1 MLTCFTIRLLEW
13 FRESPDLSIG
23 RLQCMYYR
31 CYGCTGGSADRPIG
45 HLATGGSDGDLGHVF
60 PLSASF
66 SLSF

>member
-1 MLTCFTIRLLEW
+1 
-13 FRESPDLSIG
+13 
-23 RLQCMYYR
+23 MYYR